1 MSLNQR
7 EKIDTINELQQSF
20 RLSGLTVQQIATQLQ
35 TKADYVCALL
45 KLDAKRIEDPW
56 ILKNFLQ
63 DYNQNHSIGTV
74 KFTALKGDY
83 HDYGF
88 LNSAIIERALLN

>member
-35 TKADYVCALL
+35 TKADYVCDLL
-45 KLDAKRIEDPW
+45 KLDTKRIEDPW

-74 KFTALKGDY
+74 KFTVLKGDY